1 LGVVHCRHS
10 FWLRY
15 FHAEGFTLQQVVG
28 GGGDVA
34 QLMPLIKAGR
44 AHRSHDDV
52 RAFFAETFAT
62 RENFFRPEKHKE
74 RKRA

>member
-1 LGVVHCRHS
+1 
-10 FWLRY
+10 
-15 FHAEGFTLQQVVG
+15 
-28 GGGDVA
+28 VA

-44 AHRSHDDV
+44 AHRSNDDV